1 MATVAILNDV
11 HDAEWVRVSS
21 NSYHGTILIAT
32 HAAVNDYLASY
43 GIACESISSYIEQ
56 EELVKLY
63 SDSTPVED
71 LLTELDANLGQ
82 ILNSA
87 AGTAVS
93 LRFFDAMYRYL
104 GRYEHFNYLKLQTA
118 LNRIVNRHSPKS
130 LVVFAPHFSE
140 STPSFFKSK
149 IDVLELIIKSLGISV
164 EKQTSPLSKKIL
176 RRQRLD
182 KYLTLFKGGVW
193 LAKKAPAKIWPKLF
207 GMLRRQPSLLAVEL
221 SGTAGWI
228 ILFDGVR
235 SLSLMPKDRTVRRV
249 CALNDE
255 TIKYGEALHKPSL
268 QADAL
273 QRLKEHAQKEFDRL
287 ANLEHFSPVA
297 TTRAV
302 IVGDLAARFESCIF
316 PLLKMQQL
324 AKDNRICGGVWSYPP
339 TDPSAKSLMVHY
351 LLCSGL
357 PVIGRQ
363 HGGNYGIEKNYP
375 RHFDSDFRSCTHYL
389 TYGFNASD
397 LKETMAEAVAQCQ
410 IIPVGLPHIARSGKR
425 QRRYNILFPISNATY
440 FFRDTVRPLQH
451 HLSHIQCDLL
461 QFLDRLLNVRV
472 LVKPFMLYDSM
483 TCAFTELIRH
493 LPNIEVVSHMSLTD
507 CLQDFEIDAMVVE
520 YISSP
525 LFEGLPQDIEIL
537 SLSNPLLPFNHSAEI
552 LLKKRA
558 HIFDDLDCL
567 KNGIEDFLGGRL
579 PKKQDRGFVDR
590 YLHQNQNSVGDI
602 TGEILGL
609 NHAELSDEK
618 LARVE

>member
-11 HDAEWVRVSS
+11 HDAEWVRASS
-21 NSYHGTILIAT
+21 SSYLGTILIST

-43 GIACESISSYIEQ
+43 GIACESISSYIAQ

-63 SDSTPVED
+63 SDSAPVQD
-71 LLTELDANLGQ
+71 LLTELDADFGP
-82 ILNSA
+82 ILNSV
-87 AGTAVS
+87 AGTAVP
-93 LRFFDAMYRYL
+93 LQFFDAMYRYL
-104 GRYEHFNYLKLQTA
+104 GRYEYFNYLKLQTA
-118 LNRIVNRHSPKS
+118 LSRIVNRHRPKS
-130 LVVFAPHFSE
+130 IVVFSPHFSE
-140 STPSFFKSK
+140 STPSFFKTK
-149 IDVLELIIKSLGISV
+149 IDVFVLIIKSLGINV

-176 RRQRLD
+176 LRQRLN
-182 KYLTLFKGGVW
+182 KYFTLFKGAAW
-193 LAKKAPAKIWPKLF
+193 LAKKAPGKLWPKLF
-207 GMLRRQPSLLAVEL
+207 GMFRRQPNLLAVEL
-221 SGTAGWI
+221 SGAAGWV
-228 ILFDGVR
+228 ILFDGFR
-235 SLSLMPKDRTVRRV
+235 SLSLMPKDRPVQRV
-249 CALNDE
+249 FALNGAVAEND
-255 TIKYGEALHKPSL
+255 KAMQRPGL
-268 QADAL
+268 QASAL
-273 QRLKEHAQKEFDRL
+273 QRLAGYAQQEFNQL
-287 ANLEHFSPVA
+287 VSQEHFSPVA

-302 IVGDLAARFESCIF
+302 IVGDLAARFESCIL
-316 PLLKMQQL
+316 PLLRMQQL

-375 RHFDSDFRSCTHYL
+375 RHFDSDFRSCSHYL

-397 LKETMAEAVAQCQ
+397 LKETMPETVVPCQ
-410 IIPVGLPHIARSGKR
+410 IIPVGLPHIVRSEKR

-451 HLSHIQCDLL
+451 YLSHIQCDLL
-461 QFLDRLLNVRV
+461 QFLDRLPNVRV

-483 TCAFTELIRH
+483 TCAFAELIRH

-525 LFEGLPQDIEIL
+525 LFEGLPLDIEIL
-537 SLSNPLLPFNHSAEI
+537 SLANPLLPFNHSAEI

-567 KNGIEDFLGGRL
+567 KNGIVDFLGGRL
-579 PKKQDRGFVDR
+579 PKKQDHVFVDK
-590 YLHQNQNSVGDI
+590 YLHGNIDSVRNV

-609 NHAELSDEK
+609 SHA
-618 LARVE
+618 